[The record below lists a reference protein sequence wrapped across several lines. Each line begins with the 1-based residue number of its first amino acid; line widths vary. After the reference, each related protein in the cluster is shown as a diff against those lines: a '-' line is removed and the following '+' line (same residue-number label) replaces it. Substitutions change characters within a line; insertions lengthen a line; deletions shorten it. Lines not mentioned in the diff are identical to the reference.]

1 MERNILREKSY
12 RFAIDVIGVYKQLAE
27 KEKDRIISRQLL
39 RSGTS
44 VGANVEEAVGGISRK
59 DFLCKLTIAYKEA
72 REANYWLRIL
82 RDTGDL
88 EKSKADDLVEDSY
101 ELIRIMAKTQL
112 TMKRNQESS
121 PRCP

>member
-12 RFAIDVIGVYKQLAE
+12 RFALEVIGVYRQLAG
-27 KEKDRIISRQLL
+27 KEEDRVITRQLL

-44 VGANVEEAVGGISRK
+44 VGANVEEAIGGISRK

-82 RDTGDL
+82 RDVGSL
-88 EKSKADDLVEDSY
+88 EKTEADILIESSH

-112 TMKRNQESS
+112 TMKRNHQNIV
-121 PRCP
+121 